1 MLQRLIDDLRRRA
14 PLERTTAEMAALLT
28 AGYTNW
34 SPGRALIARP
44 GSYTRT
50 LAYGDENFE
59 VVLLNWSAGV
69 PSAIHD
75 HGDQHCW
82 MLVIDGTL
90 LIEDFARLD
99 AGDVAGYA
107 RVEARGSSLLEP
119 GGLDLRAGRFSLH
132 RVAATPA
139 APVIS
144 LHVYSGRLHEYLAY
158 DDAGLRCKPVVS
170 EYDDII

>member
-1 MLQRLIDDLRRRA
+1 MLRRLIDDLRRRA

-28 AGYTNW
+28 SGFSDW
-34 SPGRALIARP
+34 SPGQALIARP

-59 VVLLNWSAGV
+59 VVLVNWSAGV
-69 PSAIHD
+69 PSPIHD

-82 MLVIDGTL
+82 MLVLDGTL
-90 LIEDFARLD
+90 WIEDFARLD

-107 RVEARGSSLLEP
+107 RVEARGSNLLEP
-119 GGLDLRAGRFSLH
+119 GGLDLRSGRFSLH

-139 APVIS
+139 ARAVS
-144 LHVYSGRLHEYLAY
+144 LHVYAGRLREYLAY
-158 DDAGLRCKPVVS
+158 DDVAQRCRPVAS

>member
-1 MLQRLIDDLRRRA
+1 MLQRLIDNLRRRA
-14 PLERTTAEMAALLT
+14 PLERTTAEMGALL
-28 AGYTNW
+28 ASGYANW

-82 MLVIDGTL
+82 MLVLDGTL
-90 LIEDFARLD
+90 WIEDFARLD

-107 RVEARGSSLLEP
+107 HVEARGSSLLEP
-119 GGLDLRAGRFSLH
+119 GGLDLRSGRFSLH
-132 RVAATPA
+132 RVGATPA
-139 APVIS
+139 SRAIS
-144 LHVYSGRLHEYLAY
+144 LHVYAGPLREYLAY
-158 DDAGLRCKPVVS
+158 DDVNRRCEPVAS
-170 EYDDII
+170 EYDEII